1 MQRPAVG
8 KVLAS
13 VRGWK
18 LPWAAGRWGLFQRR
32 QILSTGIGE
41 WIPSYLHRGAL
52 EGGMEVRET
61 SDFISVKQE
70 GEARARSGE
79 ENGCLPFLPRVAAA
93 WGHHARGGAHEK
105 C

>member
-1 MQRPAVG
+1 MG

-52 EGGMEVRET
+52 EGGMEVREA
-61 SDFISVKQE
+61 SDFILVKQE
-70 GEARARSGE
+70 GGRGQSRIWE
-79 ENGCLPFLPRVAAA
+79 ENGCLPFLPREKHSPAA